1 MISII
6 VDDCLKKRQ
15 TITNLK
21 RKSYRKLGK
30 LFMKSISQ
38 IMQYVEDTEKCAT
51 FWVEKIGFTLKQ
63 TMLGPAETTAFVLVP
78 QADSETAIVL
88 LNKRAVAEYSPEVNL
103 ETPSLMFSCDDV
115 KQTRENLT
123 RLGVVV
129 GDIVQIG
136 NVLTCNFCDPEGH
149 YFAFSESK

>member
-1 MISII
+1 
-6 VDDCLKKRQ
+6 
-15 TITNLK
+15 
-21 RKSYRKLGK
+21 
-30 LFMKSISQ
+30 
-38 IMQYVEDTEKCAT
+38 
-51 FWVEKIGFTLKQ
+51 
-63 TMLGPAETTAFVLVP
+63 MLGPAETTAFVLVP